1 MHCLECGAPLS
12 RLDNGHL
19 LECSGLTVQEYAI
32 RHQLP
37 LDMILHSDQINQPDH
52 IDNYSGANARPTE
65 TARQVLLGLR
75 WAGLLQE
82 HDGFVDVAGEIRRLD
97 LLLWTQEHLAD
108 YGFQFHQDYE
118 YRADTHRVVA
128 RNFLRAP
135 LRNLVHDW
143 AMPEPPPAFLGALA
157 VYVAQ
162 RAEWH
167 AGYLFMAFSRSIYA
181 ETVREQ
187 LARNYQIHCQ
197 ILDTADNGG
206 EALLRTGTLA
216 DGEKLLAL
224 LREHLI
230 GMPTAWERFQADT
243 PTASVT
249 KELVFDSAHFIT
261 DHPAKCSNLHGG
273 RYVLQ
278 VEVTGRIDPV
288 TGCVVDYGYL
298 KRVVNHL
305 IIERFDH
312 HHLNYAAEELAWRSS
327 TEMLCVFIWEQLI
340 GYLPGLSSLRLYETT
355 NSWCDYRGRSLAE
368 QQAQGAEPVLYPF
381 RAKSEHMARRQRLIE
396 RTDKP
401 RVAACSIS

>member
-1 MHCLECGAPLS
+1 MHCLECGESVSL
-12 RLDNGHL
+12 LDNEHL
-19 LECSGLTVQEYAI
+19 LECSGLTLQEYAI

-52 IDNYSGANARPTE
+52 VDNYSAPVARPTE
-65 TARQVLLGLR
+65 AARQTLLGLR

-97 LLLWTQEHLAD
+97 LLLWTLDHLVD

-118 YRADTHRVVA
+118 YRSDTHRVVA

-143 AMPEPPPAFLGALA
+143 AMPEPPPAFMGALA
-157 VYVAQ
+157 VFIAQ

-167 AGYLFMAFSRSIYA
+167 AGYLFMAFSQPIYA
-181 ETVREQ
+181 ETVREH
-187 LARNYQIHCQ
+187 LARQYQIQCRT
-197 ILDTADNGG
+197 LGTTDA
-206 EALLRTGTLA
+206 EAGSLLRTETLA
-216 DGEKLLAL
+216 DGDKLLAL
-224 LREHLI
+224 VQDRLVT
-230 GMPTAWERFQADT
+230 MPTAWERFQADT

-298 KRVVNHL
+298 KQVVNRL

-312 HHLNYAAEELAWRSS
+312 HNLNYAAEELAWRSS
-327 TEMLCVFIWEQLI
+327 TEMLCVFIWQQLI
-340 GYLPGLSSLRLYETT
+340 EYLPGLSGLRLYETT
-355 NSWCDYRGRSLAE
+355 NSWCDYKGRSLAE

-381 RAKSEHMARRQRLIE
+381 RARSGHGALRRRLIQ
-396 RTDKP
+396 RPGKP
-401 RVAACSIS
+401 RIAACSVS